1 MTNIKQLRK
10 ELKKARAK
18 AARDQ
23 EEKDLKKEL
32 FELRNKKKL
41 ALVRNVKGNLADL
54 AKAIA
59 KKSKG
64 KKKKKTNKKSYDP
77 FKNVNFKAFS

>member
-54 AKAIA
+54 AKSMA

-64 KKKKKTNKKSYDP
+64 KQQKKTNKKSYDP